1 LKCIRIE
8 VALTLIGPARVVR
21 PTAAA
26 TPAEVAVLPVRQAE
40 AVHPVAEA
48 VAVPPVAEAV
58 GEAVVGTAAV
68 GTAVVVPARDQLAS
82 RAVARALRAATRSRR
97 HRQA

>member
-1 LKCIRIE
+1 MHPLAK
-8 VALTLIGPARVVR
+8 
-21 PTAAA
+21 
-26 TPAEVAVLPVRQAE
+26 AVP
-40 AVHPVAEA
+40 PVAAA

-68 GTAVVVPARDQLAS
+68 GTAAVVPARDQLAS
-82 RAVARALRAATRSRR
+82 QAVARALRAATRSRR